1 MAEQLFAIVFRG
13 RLQAGAEPAEVR
25 ANFAKLFNIDAARV
39 EQMFSGQAVIIKKGL
54 DLLAA
59 DKYKAALAKAGAVV
73 EAIELAAA
81 GAASAALAPAPA
93 PVTKAG
99 SKAVATP
106 VATPAPPVSP
116 AAAPAAAAISALES
130 RTTDPTLARSAP
142 PAALRGTPN
151 ALDTTIAEPGAVLVE
166 ATHVAAPNIATE
178 HLSMSEPGVRIVDYT
193 PPPVPEY
200 DLTELSLAEPG
211 VILVAPHKTTAAQF
225 DLSALSLDESA
236 RS

>member
-93 PVTKAG
+93 PVT
-99 SKAVATP
+99 KAVATP